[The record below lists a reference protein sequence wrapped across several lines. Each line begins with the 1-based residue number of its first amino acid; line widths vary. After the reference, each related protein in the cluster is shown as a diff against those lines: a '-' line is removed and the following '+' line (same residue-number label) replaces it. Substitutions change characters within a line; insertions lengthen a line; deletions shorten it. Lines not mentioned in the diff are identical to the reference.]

1 MKEVFACDLAGPVS
15 LAVHRTRPSRVLAVR
30 EYSRSN
36 VEKVWRVLQ
45 QPQHPN
51 ISSATDVFKH
61 DGKLYTIG
69 VDFHLTLDHLVACD
83 VFPCELQ
90 LASILAQVVDGLSY
104 ILVIGLEHQAIECS
118 NILLGLDGL
127 IQIAALEQCVERRPD
142 KSQAQS
148 LSALTVVT
156 MLLMQKYAKA
166 DGAIGIDDIKRWP
179 VESNSVQFL
188 STTTSVATIEDLKK
202 VGKF

>member
-1 MKEVFACDLAGPVS
+1 MTVSTASASNQLHRSGDGNDQAKPRSKKASGGHESPRKALKGRPKNLQLPDIVRTGGSSAQLLTIRNESPWNTMKEVFACDLAGPVS

-90 LASILAQVVDGLSY
+90 LASILAQV
-104 ILVIGLEHQAIECS
+104 
-118 NILLGLDGL
+118 
-127 IQIAALEQCVERRPD
+127 
-142 KSQAQS
+142 S
-148 LSALTVVT
+148 LSRSINLSLVMSLT
-156 MLLMQKYAKA
+156 A
-166 DGAIGIDDIKRWP
+166 RR
-179 VESNSVQFL
+179 L
-188 STTTSVATIEDLKK
+188 STDCHTY
-202 VGKF
+202 